1 MRRAFVS
8 VALVVLVVH
17 PGWSSVRATS
27 MAGSQVTGP
36 RGTVTGQPATSG
48 TAVLRGTV
56 VAADTGTPVR
66 RAIVRATSSEPPDNA
81 VATTDDQGRFE
92 IRELLGGRYSI
103 SASKAG
109 FVTLGYGQRRP
120 SQGGTQ
126 VELAPGQLV
135 EKLAIG
141 LPRGGV
147 ITGRVVDDAG
157 EPLAEARVQVLRSQ
171 FMPGGRRMLPAGG
184 GDTTDDQ
191 GAFRIYGLMP
201 GDYVVSAT
209 VRNDTGMMTMPNQR
223 LTSGVEQGFAPTYY
237 PGTPSLSD
245 AERISVGVG
254 QEVSGI
260 TFGMTPTRV
269 ARISGRVIGGTTG
282 DSDGGFVM
290 VMPDEGVGLGSMMP
304 GGGMVQRDGTFVVN
318 AVPPGRYTLRV
329 QQRASDPDGLAGT
342 VSVVVAGLDLENVV
356 IALQKPGTLG
366 GRIEFEGGP
375 PAGIS
380 PGQIHG
386 QPTPLEPM
394 VRTFFFGPP
403 RTNDDFTFSVRGAT
417 GPTLLRVFGA
427 PGWYVKAVEAGGED
441 VTDTPLVLAAGVDV
455 QGVRILLTQTS
466 SSVSGVVRDDRGN
479 AVLDATVVVFPADDT
494 KWTFQSR
501 FIKTARPDTAGRFE
515 LRGLPAHAGYRVI
528 ALQSLEGMQVF
539 DPEFL
544 SGVRDRA
551 ESLALGAGET
561 KALDV
566 RLRQ

>member
-1 MRRAFVS
+1 MRRAVLT
-8 VALVVLVVH
+8 VALVVLVVLGQS
-17 PGWSSVRATS
+17 PL
-27 MAGSQVTGP
+27 GSTPVAALQVTGP
-36 RGTVTGQPATSG
+36 RGTVTGAPAPAG

-56 VAADTGTPVR
+56 VASDTGTPVR
-66 RAIVRATSSEPPDNA
+66 RALVRAMSADPPDNA
-81 VATTDDQGRFE
+81 VAATDDQGRFE
-92 IRELLGGRYSI
+92 IRELVGGRYSLT
-103 SASKAG
+103 ASKAG

-120 SQGGTQ
+120 NEGGTQ
-126 VELAPGQLV
+126 VELAPGQVV

-147 ITGRVVDDAG
+147 VTGRVVDDAG

-209 VRNDTGMMTMPNQR
+209 VRNDTGVMTMPNQR
-223 LTSGVEQGFAPTYY
+223 LMSGVEQGFAPTYY

-245 AERISVGVG
+245 AQRISVGAG

-269 ARISGRVIGGTTG
+269 ARISGRVIGGTAG
-282 DSDGGFVM
+282 NADGSFVM
-290 VMPDEGVGLGSMMP
+290 LMPDEAMGMGGMLPGS
-304 GGGMVQRDGTFVVN
+304 MVQRDGTFVVN

-329 QQRASDPDGLAGT
+329 QPRGSDPDGLAGS
-342 VSVVVAGLDLENVV
+342 VSVVAAGLDLDNVV
-356 IALQKPGTLG
+356 IALQKPGTLA

-375 PAGIS
+375 PAGLAA
-380 PGQIHG
+380 GEVHVR
-386 QPTPLEPM
+386 PM
-394 VRTFFFGPP
+394 SLDPMSRSFFPIPP
-403 RTNDDFTFSVRGAT
+403 RTHDDFTFSIRGAS
-417 GPTLLRVFGA
+417 GPTLIRVSGA
-427 PGWYVKAVEAGGED
+427 PGWYVQSVEASGED
-441 VTDTPLVLAAGVDV
+441 VTDTPITLAAGVDV
-455 QGVRILLTQTS
+455 QGVRILMTQTA

-479 AVLDATVVVFPADDT
+479 AVLDATVIVFPADDT

-501 FIKTARPDTAGRFE
+501 FIKIARPDTAGRFE
-515 LRGLPAHAGYRVI
+515 LRGLPAYAGYRAI
-528 ALQSLEGMQVF
+528 ALQGLEGMQAY

-544 SGVRDRA
+544 SSVRDRA
-551 ESLALGAGET
+551 ESLALAAGET
-561 KALDV
+561 KALDL

>member
-8 VALVVLVVH
+8 VAFVVLVVH
-17 PGWSSVRATS
+17 PGWSSARATS
-27 MAGSQVTGP
+27 QAGSQVTGP
-36 RGTVTGQPATSG
+36 RGTVTGQPAASG

-56 VAADTGTPVR
+56 VAADTGAPVR
-66 RAIVRATSSEPPDNA
+66 RALVRATSSEPPDNG

-120 SQGGTQ
+120 NQGGTQ
-126 VELAPGQLV
+126 VELTPGQVV
-135 EKLAIG
+135 EKLTIG

-184 GDTTDDQ
+184 SDTTDDQ

-223 LTSGVEQGFAPTYY
+223 LTSAVEQGFAPTYY
-237 PGTPSLSD
+237 PGTPSLGD

-269 ARISGRVIGGTTG
+269 ARISGRVIGGTAG
-282 DSDGGFVM
+282 NFDSGFVM
-290 VMPDEGVGLGSMMP
+290 VMPDDDVGMGYMMP
-304 GGGMVQRDGTFVVN
+304 GGGMVQHDGTFVVN

-329 QQRASDPDGLAGT
+329 QQRGSDPDGLAGS
-342 VSVVVAGLDLENVV
+342 VSVVVAGLDLDNVV
-356 IALQKPGTLG
+356 IVLQKPGMLG

-375 PAGIS
+375 PADLS
-380 PGQIHG
+380 PGQ
-386 QPTPLEPM
+386 
-394 VRTFFFGPP
+394 VRVQLMSIDLMSRSFFTSLP
-403 RTNDDFTFSVRGAT
+403 RTNDDFTFSIRGAS
-417 GPTLLRVFGA
+417 GPALLRVFGA
-427 PGWYVKAVEAGGED
+427 PGWYVTSVEAGGED
-441 VTDTPLVLAAGVDV
+441 VTDRPITFAAGVDV
-455 QGVRILLTQTS
+455 PGIRILLTQTA

-479 AVLDATVVVFPADDT
+479 AVLDATVIVFPADDT

-501 FIKTARPDTAGRFE
+501 FIKTARPDTHGRFE